1 MIKYL
6 LLSLSVLLIVKHS
19 TAAFTINTIAQWNQF
34 DFKFPST
41 TIEQNAR
48 NSGEYVPGNSLAI
61 DVAVFNNCVDSRK
74 KVFVTFPRFG
84 PGVPFSLGVISNE
97 IGTSG
102 YKILPYPDYATQ
114 SATNCNGI
122 INSFRV
128 AVSICY
134 KTRNISFLLIFL

>member
-1 MIKYL
+1 MVKLL
-6 LLSLSVLLIVKHS
+6 LLSLSVLLIVKLS
-19 TAAFTINTIAQWNQF
+19 SAAFTINTIAKWNSF

-48 NSGEYVPGNSLAI
+48 NSGEYVPGNSLPI
-61 DVAVFNNCVDSRK
+61 DVAVFNNCEASRK
-74 KVFVTFPRFG
+74 KTFVTFPRFG

-97 IGTSG
+97 LGTSG

-128 AVSICY
+128 AVSIY
-134 KTRNISFLLIFL
+134 FKNI

>member
-1 MIKYL
+1 MIKLL
-6 LLSLSVLLIVKHS
+6 LLSLSVLLIVKLS
-19 TAAFTINTIAQWNQF
+19 TAAFTINTVAQWNSF

-61 DVAVFNNCVDSRK
+61 DVAVFNNCEASRK

-84 PGVPFSLGVISNE
+84 TGVPFSLGVISNE
-97 IGTSG
+97 MGISG

-128 AVSICY
+128 AVSICF
-134 KTRNISFLLIFL
+134 KNQIMFN